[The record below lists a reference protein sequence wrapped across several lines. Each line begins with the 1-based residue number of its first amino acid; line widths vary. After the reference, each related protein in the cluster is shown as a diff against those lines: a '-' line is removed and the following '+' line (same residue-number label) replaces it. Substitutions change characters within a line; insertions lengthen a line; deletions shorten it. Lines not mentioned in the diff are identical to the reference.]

1 MSDYF
6 PKQYE
11 PFGEN
16 ISVKLNLSNYV
27 TKVDLKRAKRIYT
40 SNLAVKF
47 DLASLKAE
55 VDKRDVEKLKTVL
68 VDLSKLNNAVNNEIV
83 QKIVHDKLIAKVNV
97 IHTSGFVLKA
107 QYNTDISCL
116 DKKIN
121 DADKKIPEI
130 SGLVKKQIIMQK
142 LLRQKAKY
150 LVFLVSLLLLH

>member
-55 VDKRDVEKLKTVL
+55 VDKIDVEKLKTVL
-68 VDLSKLNNAVNNEIV
+68 VDLSKLNNAVNHEIV
-83 QKIVHDKLIAKVNV
+83 EKIVHDKLIAKVNV
-97 IHTSGFVLKA
+97 IYHV
-107 QYNTDISCL
+107 
-116 DKKIN
+116 
-121 DADKKIPEI
+121 
-130 SGLVKKQIIMQK
+130 
-142 LLRQKAKY
+142 
-150 LVFLVSLLLLH
+150 